1 MTPTDPFERELVEAY
16 ESGKLESIAPPSELG
31 RLKAAAR
38 ATPSG
43 STLPTRPRRR
53 RLDDPLE
60 PVQG

>member
-1 MTPTDPFERELVEAY
+1 MKPTDPFERKLVEAY
-16 ESGKLESIAPPSELG
+16 ESGKLKSLATPSELE

-38 ATPSG
+38 ATASG

-53 RLDDPLE
+53 QLDDPLE